1 MTTRSLTIQPSQTT
15 QVRSCT
21 NYLIAVAPGSTKL
34 LARPLGYHTIYLD
47 AAVTQPEKVRVES
60 WIEKFT
66 ASSIPQSIDTVQ
78 LGQMTG
84 TVDISTLP
92 PLAAGDKHI
101 GSVNVDNAVT
111 LGGSAIPQTQP
122 IPIRE
127 AGINDFRVGGVSV
140 GVTPVLAKSGTNP
153 LTNRRELTIY
163 PPESGVIYWGKQ
175 GVASTTGAPLT
186 SNDSPLTFKLH
197 SQSPDVY
204 LVADTETVVTI
215 VEVS

>member
-1 MTTRSLTIQPSQTT
+1 MYVHERPS
-15 QVRSCT
+15 VSPT